1 MKARK
6 RKTGEIVD
14 VICYGGSPL
23 NRSDVLDYVNYID
36 SQGVEHTELN
46 HLNYYWDFEP
56 IETATDDHWQD
67 LREKA
72 AIAAM
77 QGTITILSDSDRNA
91 FREIVVEGYSG
102 KEKTYPKKIA
112 EFAVACADA
121 LIDLLVK

>member
-1 MKARK
+1 MKARI

-23 NRSDVLDYVNYID
+23 SRSDVLDYVNYID

-56 IETATDDHWQD
+56 IKTTNNEHWQTDDIIDWDYYRIH
-67 LREKA
+67 A

-77 QGTITILSDSDRNA
+77 QGVMNFFGPMNYNKESIAKLA
-91 FREIVVEGYSG
+91 VEQ
-102 KEKTYPKKIA
+102 
-112 EFAVACADA
+112 ADA
-121 LIDLLVK
+121 LIAKLKEK